1 MKKTRLK
8 SSKEKDIK
16 NLFSIKKKLCT
27 ISDFFG
33 ASIRMSEKSLKF
45 NNIRVNKKQF
55 DKSKQAIHL
64 NVVTLGAS
72 DTFKQSSDGF
82 K

>member
-1 MKKTRLK
+1 
-8 SSKEKDIK
+8 
-16 NLFSIKKKLCT
+16 
-27 ISDFFG
+27 
-33 ASIRMSEKSLKF
+33 MSEKSLKF

>member
-1 MKKTRLK
+1 
-8 SSKEKDIK
+8 
-16 NLFSIKKKLCT
+16 
-27 ISDFFG
+27 
-33 ASIRMSEKSLKF
+33 MSEKSLKF

-72 DTFKQSSDGF
+72 DAFKQSSDGF